1 MHYEIEINNPSLTPE
16 WSPEVR
22 PVNLS
27 IVKRFKIKRLFR
39 KFLNKS
45 SEKFILWAKEKVDE
59 STIIKCFHELFSND
73 QISAHT
79 LIKIIKTLLMSSAQP
94 TLIDAF
100 LWRFHFK
107 KPFHQLNVQMSN

>member
-1 MHYEIEINNPSLTPE
+1 MHHEIEINNPSLTPE

-27 IVKRFKIKRLFR
+27 IVKRFNIKRLF
-39 KFLNKS
+39 KNFLNKS
-45 SEKFILWAKEKVDE
+45 SEKFILWAKGKVDG

-73 QISAHT
+73 QINAHT
-79 LIKIIKTLLMSSAQP
+79 LIKIIGTLLMGSAQT
-94 TLIDAF
+94 TLNDDF

-107 KPFHQLNVQMSN
+107 RPFHQLNVQMSN